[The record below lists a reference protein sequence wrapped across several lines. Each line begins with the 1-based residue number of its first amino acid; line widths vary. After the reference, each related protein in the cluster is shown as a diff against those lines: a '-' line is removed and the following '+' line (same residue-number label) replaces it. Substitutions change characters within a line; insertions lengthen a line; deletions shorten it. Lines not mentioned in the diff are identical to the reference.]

1 MIQRENWRLLMHPPA
16 AGAWNMAVDEA
27 ILEAVGRGES
37 PPTLRLY
44 AWSPPCL
51 SLGRN
56 QPAALVDE
64 ERLRAKGWHWVRR
77 PSGGGAILHTDE
89 LTYAVI
95 APADHPLMRGGVLA
109 SYRRIAAALVDALR
123 ALGVPAEVAGSAAEH
138 APAPDVCFTRP
149 SDYEIHVGGRKILGS
164 AQARRGGAV
173 LQHGSLPL
181 WGDLGRIAE
190 ALRFEDEA
198 ARRAEA
204 ASVRQKAI
212 TVAEALGREVEW
224 AEVARAFRIA
234 FAGSLGTTFQWGV
247 LTPSEREA
255 AVSLLAARR

>member
-1 MIQRENWRLLMHPPA
+1 MHPPA

-27 ILEAVGRGES
+27 ILEAVGRGEA

-64 ERLRAKGWHWVRR
+64 ERLRAKGWDWVRR

-95 APADHPLMRGGVLA
+95 VPADHPLMRGGVLA
-109 SYRRIAAALVDALR
+109 SYRRIAAALVVALR
-123 ALGVPAEVAGSAAEH
+123 MLGVPAEMAGSAEKH
-138 APAPDVCFTRP
+138 AFAPNACFTRP

-173 LQHGSLPL
+173 LQHGTLPL

-190 ALRFEDEA
+190 VLRFEDED

-204 ASVRQKAI
+204 AAVRQKAI

-224 AEVARAFRIA
+224 AEAARVFRIAVARAVGVQFRW
-234 FAGSLGTTFQWGV
+234 QP
-247 LTPSEREA
+247 LTVAERERA
-255 AVSLLAARR
+255 AEIARAGAQSP